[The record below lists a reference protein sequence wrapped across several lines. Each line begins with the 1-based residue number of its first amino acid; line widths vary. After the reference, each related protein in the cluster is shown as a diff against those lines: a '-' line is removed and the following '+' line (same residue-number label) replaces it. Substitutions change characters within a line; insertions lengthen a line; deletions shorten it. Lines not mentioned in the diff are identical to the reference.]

1 MTNDKSI
8 AKKTYWPVLGIYL
21 LIAFEFFYMASPFAI
36 YFYSVYK
43 PALGLLDKIPV
54 LANLTGF
61 FLPHLVEDT
70 HSVLLNSVK
79 PVGLLIASIGLLTFL
94 VCAFHVY
101 YSKIFRKGIVIG
113 GLYRFIRHPQY
124 LAFAVCG
131 FGLLLLWP
139 RYLVLIMYITL
150 LFVYY
155 FLARFEEKECIQK
168 FGQSYINYI
177 QNTFM
182 FFPIRFTL
190 LERVR
195 NNRWITTYKRL
206 FTFGLYVSTI
216 LFALSIAGVIKNFSV
231 RELYS
236 LEELNGITLSVYE
249 ITHDEIKQ
257 IKDIAENNSSV
268 GKYLNQIKLNDK
280 MINYIYPAGM
290 YVSEIPMTKP
300 DDATSHI
307 LNKEYDSY
315 LQAVLFT
322 RAVTNNGDDKYGTE
336 ILANTI
342 AVEPIIEVWV
352 NLKEKNIVKILPSI
366 NVTRYKNIPVPVF

>member
-1 MTNDKSI
+1 MTNNKSTV
-8 AKKTYWPVLGIYL
+8 KKTYFPVLGIYL

-43 PALGLLDKIPV
+43 PTLGLLDKIPV

-79 PVGLLIASIGLLTFL
+79 PVGLLIVSIGLLTFL
-94 VCAFHVY
+94 VCAFQVY

-155 FLARFEEKECIQK
+155 FLARYEEKECIQK

-182 FFPIRFTL
+182 FFPVRFTL
-190 LERVR
+190 LERIN

-216 LFALSIAGVIKNFSV
+216 LFVLLIAGVIKNFSV
-231 RELYS
+231 RELYT

-249 ITHDEIKQ
+249 ITHDEIMR
-257 IKDIAENNSSV
+257 IKDLAENNSDVRKS
-268 GKYLNQIKLNDK
+268 LNKIGTSDNVIK
-280 MINYIYPAGM
+280 YIYPAGM

-300 DDATSHI
+300 DDAGSHI
-307 LNKEYDSY
+307 LSKEYDTNS
-315 LQAVLFT
+315 QAILFT
-322 RAVTNNGDDKYGTE
+322 RAIFDDGDDKNGTE
-336 ILANTI
+336 ILASAI
-342 AVEPIIEVWV
+342 SVEPVIEVWI
-352 NLKEKNIVKILPSI
+352 NLKEKKVTKILPPI
-366 NVTRYKNIPVPVF
+366 KVTRYKNIPVPVF

>member
-1 MTNDKSI
+1 MTNNKSI

-43 PALGLLDKIPV
+43 PALELLDKIPF

-79 PVGLLIASIGLLTFL
+79 PFGLLIASIGLLTFL
-94 VCAFHVY
+94 VCAFQVY
-101 YSKIFRKGIVIG
+101 YSKIFRKGVVIG

-124 LAFAVCG
+124 LAFAICG

-139 RYLVLIMYITL
+139 RYLVLIMYISL
-150 LFVYY
+150 LFAYY
-155 FLARFEEKECIQK
+155 FLARYEEKECIQK
-168 FGQSYINYI
+168 FGQPYINYI

-182 FFPIRFTL
+182 FFPIRFSI
-190 LERVR
+190 LEGIR
-195 NNRWITTYKRL
+195 NNRWIINNKRL
-206 FTFGLYVSTI
+206 FTFGLYVSAI
-216 LFALSIAGVIKNFSV
+216 LFALLIAGGIKNFSI
-231 RELYS
+231 RELYTAEDMNS
-236 LEELNGITLSVYE
+236 ITLSVNE
-249 ITHDEIKQ
+249 ITHNEIEQ

-300 DDATSHI
+300 DDATNHI
-307 LNKEYDSY
+307 LNKEYDSN

-322 RAVTNNGDDKYGTE
+322 RAVSNNGDDKYGTE

-352 NLKEKNIVKILPSI
+352 NLKEKNIVKILPPI